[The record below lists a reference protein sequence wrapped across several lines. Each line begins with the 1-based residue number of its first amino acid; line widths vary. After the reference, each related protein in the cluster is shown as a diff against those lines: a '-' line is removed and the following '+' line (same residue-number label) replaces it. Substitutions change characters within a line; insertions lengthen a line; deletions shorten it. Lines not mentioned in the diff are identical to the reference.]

1 MNALDDYGDTIQQLS
16 DFVKNLDESIRVE
29 AFRFLLSR
37 ETAPVAKSPTENIA
51 RAVISQRPSSDRPVA
66 PQELIRKSGVSKFT
80 DKAIVLA
87 YWLEQYQEQATFSSG
102 DLKAAFEQAREPS
115 PKNPS
120 DLVANLEATGRV
132 MRAEKTGNV
141 QHYRLTSSAINEVER
156 WTQRERS
163 PHEPE

>member
-1 MNALDDYGDTIQQLS
+1 MSALDDYGETIQQLS
-16 DFVKNLDESIRVE
+16 DFVKKLDESIRVE
-29 AFRFLLSR
+29 AFKFLLSR
-37 ETAPVAKSPTENIA
+37 ETSPAKPASAQIA
-51 RAVISQRPSSDRPVA
+51 RAAISHSPSSDRPVA

-87 YWLEQYQEQATFSSG
+87 YWLEQYQQQVTFSSG

-132 MRAEKTGNV
+132 MRAEKAGNV

-156 WTQRERS
+156 WVQTERP
-163 PHEPE
+163 PHEVE